1 MPQAFWTHPR
11 SAGWIATTGSRT
23 SGRAVTTEKVAGRS
37 RVSAEWHCCPIDMS
51 DWAGPVLTA
60 YFWGAVTNA

>member
-37 RVSAEWHCCPIDMS
+37 RVHDEWPCCQIDIHAQ
-51 DWAGPVLTA
+51 AGPVLTV
-60 YFWGAVTNA
+60 YSEVP